1 MAKRKC
7 FAVNNVGKAS
17 LNFFKKFWPFRANL
31 IWQSWHEIFQVWSQI
46 PKTQTPQHLFTCCLP
61 SISYNCKQSN
71 FHLHIYMAQG
81 CHPSFYQPCHKNIHN
96 ILLSLGFYCICKFLP
111 YRNFSNALIDNL
123 KLRKYA
129 KNFWQMET
137 FQCIV
142 WRGKLCGRKWNHTYC
157 TDPSEQTINIL

>member
-1 MAKRKC
+1 MKFSKC
-7 FAVNNVGKAS
+7 EVKFPKHKHLSIYLLAAYQAFPITVNKA
-17 LNFFKKFWPFRANL
+17 LFICIFT
-31 IWQSWHEIFQVWSQI
+31 WHRGV
-46 PKTQTPQHLFTCCLP
+46 
-61 SISYNCKQSN
+61 
-71 FHLHIYMAQG
+71 
-81 CHPSFYQPCHKNIHN
+81 HPSFYQPCHKNIHN

-123 KLRKYA
+123 KLRKYT

-142 WRGKLCGRKWNHTYC
+142 WRGKLCGRKWNYTYC